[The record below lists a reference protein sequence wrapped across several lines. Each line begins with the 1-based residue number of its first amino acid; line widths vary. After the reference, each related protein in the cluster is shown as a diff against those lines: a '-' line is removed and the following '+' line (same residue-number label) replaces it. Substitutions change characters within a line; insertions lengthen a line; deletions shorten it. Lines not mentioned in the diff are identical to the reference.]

1 MYPGLFD
8 AVTDVRLSALTT
20 GVKEDVIVRQYTG
33 NHVYAYR
40 LSTQGLTARQ
50 SGQEILLYNED
61 GQALAKLE
69 APHMTD
75 AAGNYSTDI
84 SVSLEGGGGS
94 YTVTYAPNDAWMQ
107 TASYPVTIDPTGS
120 YFNDLAT
127 GIGDVYV
134 SSANPGK
141 HYDHTVDRGKPPA
154 KPQSGGH

>member
-1 MYPGLFD
+1 
-8 AVTDVRLSALTT
+8 
-20 GVKEDVIVRQYTG
+20 
-33 NHVYAYR
+33 
-40 LSTQGLTARQ
+40 
-50 SGQEILLYNED
+50 
-61 GQALAKLE
+61 
-69 APHMTD
+69 MTD

-141 HYDHTVDRGKPPA
+141 HYDHMGTREGIWFPSPTRTAKRPNTNMTVRA
-154 KPQSGGH
+154 A